1 MDTRSF
7 INRETALGRLSDA
20 IAINP
25 IKEIPV
31 ATSTHHRWIDIA
43 PEQLNP
49 LMTRQ
54 YVVGANT
61 MLARLV
67 LKKGAQVPMHNH
79 MNEQISQVVAGSL
92 IFRIEGNEVTVRAG
106 EVLCIPPHVP
116 HEVIALEDS
125 VALDI
130 FNPPRQDWI
139 DGNDA
144 YLRSAEPTAGAK

>member
-1 MDTRSF
+1 VAAS
-7 INRETALGRLSDA
+7 RLFRWA
-20 IAINP
+20 
-25 IKEIPV
+25 EIE
-31 ATSTHHRWIDIA
+31 

-54 YVVGANT
+54 YVTGAKT

-67 LKKGAQVPMHNH
+67 LKKGAHVPLHRH
-79 MNEQISQVVAGSL
+79 VNEQVSHVVAGAL
-92 IFRIEGNEVTVRAG
+92 DFLLEEGRVTVRAG
-106 EVLCIPPHVP
+106 EILCIPPDAP

-144 YLRSAEPTAGAK
+144 YLRS

>member
-1 MDTRSF
+1 MAAS
-7 INRETALGRLSDA
+7 RLFRWA
-20 IAINP
+20 
-25 IKEIPV
+25 EIE
-31 ATSTHHRWIDIA
+31 

-54 YVVGANT
+54 YVTGAKT

-67 LKKGAQVPMHNH
+67 LKKGAHVPLHRH
-79 MNEQISQVVAGSL
+79 VNEQVSHVVAGAL
-92 IFRIEGNEVTVRAG
+92 DFLLEEGRVTVRAG
-106 EVLCIPPHVP
+106 EILCIPPDAP

-144 YLRSAEPTAGAK
+144 YLRS